1 MKKFLSIVFIL
12 IINNNLF
19 SQDILI
25 YGKVDEISNNSKV
38 SIISY
43 KNDEIVAYTDFTN
56 ENFKIR
62 IPSSINSGV
71 YRFLISGL
79 KCLNSFNEM
88 LLTYEFDLIINKKEF
103 EIGIFLSCT
112 NNYFPTFVNSGSNE
126 QWYDYKKREKEYLD
140 SIIQNDRDARENI
153 EKLVLLNKNFVD
165 NNSFDSWSRNMAK
178 NLFLINFSSIKPND
192 SEIFFNYIEKNNSDL
207 LNSPMF
213 VYAIRKFVTDYC
225 ASFNNKLVNNQ
236 QCNYKDAF
244 DQIIAV
250 FSNSKS
256 KEVSN
261 WVRNYIF
268 KGVLELKDNDLKD
281 YFESK
286 LNNG

>member
-1 MKKFLSIVFIL
+1 MTV
-12 IINNNLF
+12 
-19 SQDILI
+19 
-25 YGKVDEISNNSKV
+25 
-38 SIISY
+38 
-43 KNDEIVAYTDFTN
+43 
-56 ENFKIR
+56 
-62 IPSSINSGV
+62 
-71 YRFLISGL
+71 
-79 KCLNSFNEM
+79 
-88 LLTYEFDLIINKKEF
+88 
-103 EIGIFLSCT
+103 
-112 NNYFPTFVNSGSNE
+112 
-126 QWYDYKKREKEYLD
+126 
-140 SIIQNDRDARENI
+140 
-153 EKLVLLNKNFVD
+153 
-165 NNSFDSWSRNMAK
+165 
-178 NLFLINFSSIKPND
+178 
-192 SEIFFNYIEKNNSDL
+192 FNYIEKNNSDL